1 MGWTKQ
7 EKCSGERPVCF
18 HCRRSRHRCVYEPYS
33 TTISDIAVPPPSYP
47 PLRITLSAI
56 LQRINMLESR
66 LAELSD
72 RAIPQPLPFRRKL
85 EMGLSPNSL
94 LLAVLAPAQEAIE
107 VYAKGLWKSV
117 LIEHLIVVDTL
128 TVKVVQTVNL
138 LAIVDY
144 TVGRV
149 SSAWLKVGLAGRISQ
164 GLRLMID
171 PSDAVP
177 CPEQEERRRVFWS
190 EYLLD
195 RLISCGKSRPLYFHD
210 NDCHVRL
217 PCDDETLHTGRVQT
231 IHTVHELLCW
241 DSKIDHDQ
249 PPSPSSLVILVAS
262 IFGRCTRYVHRERN
276 PDKTPPW
283 DTNSEF
289 SKINS
294 LLLLLESYSR
304 NRQTKSVHS
313 SEEEQVVFAHTL
325 FHLSHCLLNH
335 PFLVR
340 LRLKPFG
347 SKVPISF
354 AVRVL
359 QTGTEHA
366 NQLLDL
372 LRDASEAGFPL
383 ESSFYPYCIVVVE
396 RIQSLLFHYEVSK
409 NDPWSST
416 TLDTSIS
423 SLLYPARVS
432 DETGPATMTALWT
445 MLDYGMVGSRVGE
458 PQFLRVASLNI
469 PSPLSWVL
477 GFDIFNTTS
486 LGMGD
491 THPQLHGGLT
501 PPTHFKREVDML
513 LHPC

>member
-72 RAIPQPLPFRRKL
+72 RAIPQPLRPFRRKL

-164 GLRLMID
+164 GLQ
-171 PSDAVP
+171 
-177 CPEQEERRRVFWS
+177 QEERRRVFWS

-283 DTNSEF
+283 DTNSERVCVPGAL
-289 SKINS
+289 SDK
-294 LLLLLESYSR
+294 E
-304 NRQTKSVHS
+304 SVHS

-409 NDPWSST
+409 NDPRSST
-416 TLDTSIS
+416 TLEYFHQTRLFPPS
-423 SLLYPARVS
+423 YTPPRVS